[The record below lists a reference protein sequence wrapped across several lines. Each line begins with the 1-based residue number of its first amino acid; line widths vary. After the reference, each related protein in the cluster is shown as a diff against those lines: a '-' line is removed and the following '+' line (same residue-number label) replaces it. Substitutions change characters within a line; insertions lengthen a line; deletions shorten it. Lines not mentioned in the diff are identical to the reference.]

1 MSFDALAKA
10 ITTTAKTEAAAVTQ
24 RYAEQA
30 AKEQQ
35 RITAAAQALEESIL
49 QEATS
54 AGQLAATRSH
64 QDQLLTTKADIL
76 AAKQQALTSVEQAL
90 VEQLLTQDD
99 AATSTLVKAL
109 LALLPD
115 TVGTIVA
122 GERHAEAVAK
132 AAAGSKHTV
141 AQETIA
147 DDGGFIYHNDTTE
160 LNLTITELVHRVFT
174 THRATLAQTLFS

>member
-1 MSFDALAKA
+1 MSFDALAQA
-10 ITTTAKTEAAAVTQ
+10 ITTAAETEAAAVTQ

-49 QEATS
+49 QEAES

-64 QDQLLTTKADIL
+64 QDQLLATKADIL
-76 AAKQQALTSVEQAL
+76 AAKQQALAEVEQAL

-99 AATSTLVKAL
+99 KATSALLKSL

-115 TVGTIVA
+115 TAGTIVA
-122 GERHAEAVAK
+122 GERQADAVAK
-132 AAAGSKHTV
+132 AAGRSKHTV
-141 AQETIA
+141 AKETIPG
-147 DDGGFIYHNDTTE
+147 DGGFIYRNDTTE
-160 LNLTITELVHRVFT
+160 LNLTITELVHRVFA